1 MCKNDHC
8 TAGLRFNY
16 ALDLTKEENTLFLEF
31 TEAAESNLVKLQT
44 NHTVILPHTVS
55 VLWL

>member
-55 VLWL
+55 VL